1 MNLMEGN
8 HRTKE
13 NNWREDL
20 KLDLDADRIE
30 QEKMEADDDFPIEDL
45 NHEPDDE
52 EDDGTRSFLQKPY
65 MTTVL
70 LTVILVLLICI
81 ILLLLFLPNR
91 SQEAQTK
98 GNDNLQQSITQYA
111 QEQKQNDYVTGL
123 SGETVG
129 INSANES
136 SGQEE
141 TTTSSQTWQSDATEE
156 AEPETAPVAADE
168 DKTAIVVDVED
179 ENDVS
184 YSKEYIL
191 NEALPYFADNNQDA
205 IWDLAHLKRYVKLS
219 EELKGTDQYYYKGD
233 VNSDGRP
240 DGQGLAI
247 YEDNSYYYGDWVNGV
262 RSGTGT
268 WYRFYI
274 GKTNKTNVMGKY
286 IAHSYAG
293 TWANNLPNGQGAEHY
308 EVDISK
314 LAVRERILQNVIGNF
329 TDGLYDGELYMNT
342 VDYTGNVEEWSGVAN
357 KGVFDLWRDM
367 SAIGECSVW
376 RKNDDQSL
384 CLDIDKSQNK
394 NQGIRELLQLDTK

>member
-8 HRTKE
+8 RHTRE
-13 NNWREDL
+13 NSWREDL
-20 KLDLDADRIE
+20 RSDLNIEQTEEEELEEENFSIEDLDA
-30 QEKMEADDDFPIEDL
+30 
-45 NHEPDDE
+45 EPDEE
-52 EDDGTRSFLQKPY
+52 EDDIHGFWHKPY
-65 MTTVL
+65 MTTIL
-70 LTVILVLLICI
+70 LAVILVLLICI
-81 ILLLLFLPNR
+81 IVLLLFMPGR
-91 SQEAQTK
+91 RQEVQNS

-111 QEQKQNDYVTGL
+111 QEQKQNDYVAGL

-129 INSANES
+129 IDQTDDKDSKEYTVSAETT
-136 SGQEE
+136 QTDAYEE
-141 TTTSSQTWQSDATEE
+141 TEEETSL
-156 AEPETAPVAADE
+156 VAADG
-168 DKTAIVVDVED
+168 DKTAVVVDVED
-179 ENDVS
+179 ENDVA

-191 NEALPYFADNNQDA
+191 NEALPYFADNNQEA
-205 IWDLAHLKRYVKLS
+205 IWDLTHLKRYVKLS

-233 VNSDGRP
+233 VNSDGIP

-247 YEDNSYYYGDWVNGV
+247 YENNSYYYGDWSNGI

-274 GKTNKTNVMGKY
+274 GKINKTNSMGKY

-293 TWANNLPNGQGAEHY
+293 TWANDLPNGQGAEHY

-314 LAVRERILQNVIGNF
+314 LKAHERILQNVVGNF
-329 TDGLYDGELYMNT
+329 SDGLYDGELYMNT
-342 VDYTGNVEEWSGVAN
+342 VDYTGNVEEWSGIAN

-394 NQGIRELLQLDTK
+394 NQGLRELLKIEIK

>member
-8 HRTKE
+8 HHTKE
-13 NNWREDL
+13 NSWREDL
-20 KLDLDADRIE
+20 RSDLGDNQMEYEE
-30 QEKMEADDDFPIEDL
+30 QGEEDGLSIEDL
-45 NHEPDDE
+45 DQEPDDR
-52 EDDGTRSFLQKPY
+52 EDGIQGFLHRPY

-70 LTVILVLLICI
+70 LAVILVLLICI
-81 ILLLLFLPNR
+81 IILLLFMPGR
-91 SQEAQTK
+91 RQAAQNT

-111 QEQKQNDYVTGL
+111 QEQKQNDYVAGL

-129 INSANES
+129 IDAADDQGEQEQTVSAETA
-136 SGQEE
+136 QTDAYEE
-141 TTTSSQTWQSDATEE
+141 TE
-156 AEPETAPVAADE
+156 ASTAPVAADG
-168 DKTAIVVDVED
+168 DKTAVVVDVED

-191 NEALPYFADNNQDA
+191 NEALPYFADNNQEA

-219 EELKGTDQYYYKGD
+219 ESLKDTDQYYYKGD
-233 VNSDGRP
+233 VNSDGIP

-247 YEDNSYYYGDWVNGV
+247 YEDNSYYYGEWSNGI

-274 GKTNKTNVMGKY
+274 GKINKTNSMGKY

-293 TWANNLPNGQGAEHY
+293 TWANDLPNGQGAEHY
-308 EVDISK
+308 EVDTSK
-314 LAVRERILQNVIGNF
+314 LKVRERILQNVVGNF
-329 TDGLYDGELYMNT
+329 SDGLYDGELYMNT
-342 VDYTGNVEEWSGVAN
+342 VDYTGNVEEWSGIAN
-357 KGVFDLWRDM
+357 KGVFELWRDM

-376 RKNDDQSL
+376 RKNDDHSL

-394 NQGIRELLQLDTK
+394 NQGLRELLKIEIK

>member
-8 HRTKE
+8 HHTKE

-20 KLDLDADRIE
+20 KSDFGADRIE
-30 QEKMEADDDFPIEDL
+30 QGKPDEDDNFPIEDL
-45 NHEPDDE
+45 NYEADDDV
-52 EDDGTRSFLQKPY
+52 DDGLQSFWHKPY

-70 LTVILVLLICI
+70 LSVILVLLICI
-81 ILLLLFLPNR
+81 IVLLLFLPNH
-91 SQEAQTK
+91 SQEVQTK
-98 GNDNLQQSITQYA
+98 ENDNLQQSITQYA
-111 QEQKQNDYVTGL
+111 QEQKQNDYVAGL

-129 INSANES
+129 INSGNENNI
-136 SGQEE
+136 QEE
-141 TTTSSQTWQSDATEE
+141 MTSTQSWQDDTAE
-156 AEPETAPVAADE
+156 EPEPDVAPVAADK
-168 DKTAIVVDVED
+168 DKTAIVIDVED

-184 YSKEYIL
+184 YSKEFIL

-205 IWDLAHLKRYVKLS
+205 IWDLTHLKRYVKLS

-247 YEDNSYYYGDWVNGV
+247 YENNSYYYGDWVNGV
-262 RSGTGT
+262 RSGNGT

-274 GKTNKTNVMGKY
+274 GKTNKTNSMGKY

-308 EVDISK
+308 EVDTSK

-394 NQGIRELLQLDTK
+394 NQGIRELLQIDVK